1 MLLTKG
7 FVICSAITYLNN
19 SSAKIYNVNSIYLIL
34 IPLGKGA
41 LASFFY
47 LWKIE
52 KLNTFMITTTNI
64 KVAILVGAGAVEKA
78 WDPIL
83 NYFKSINGYETD
95 ADTANFLFAKAVCAM
110 RLYSKLPQ
118 GAKQLKEEQELVSS
132 MKEVIG
138 DSLKLA
144 QKDGTLKP
152 RKEFATML
160 DKFVLCNPNNLFGF
174 VTTNWDTVIDAE
186 ADRWVKEKYLYIE
199 GAKVFHIH
207 GSIEAHEH
215 LYLPSETSMENYR
228 SDAENERLGYAHFAT
243 HELLKEANSIILYG
257 LSLDPLDAELN
268 LLLGGTFKASKTIQ
282 EVIIVNPN
290 YQIVRKR
297 IKILLFRKTGIA
309 VRCFDPQNLEIEF

>member
-1 MLLTKG
+1 M
-7 FVICSAITYLNN
+7 SATIN
-19 SSAKIYNVNSIYLIL
+19 AKV
-34 IPLGKGA
+34 
-41 LASFFY
+41 
-47 LWKIE
+47 
-52 KLNTFMITTTNI
+52 T
-64 KVAILVGAGAVEKA
+64 ILVGAGAVENA
-78 WDPIL
+78 WKPIL
-83 NYFKSINGYETD
+83 NIFRLINGDETD
-95 ADTANFLFAKAVCAM
+95 QDSANFLFAKSICAL

-118 GAKQLKEEQELVSS
+118 RAKQLKEEQELVSS

-160 DKFVLCNPNNLFGF
+160 DKFVLCSPNNLFGF

-186 ADRWVKEKYLYIE
+186 ADRWVKDKYLDIE
-199 GAKVFHIH
+199 SAKVFHIH

-243 HELLKEANSIILYG
+243 FKLLKEANSIILYG

-268 LLLGGTFKASKTIQ
+268 LLLGGAFKASKTIK

-290 YQIVRKR
+290 YQLVRKR
-297 IKILLFRKTGIA
+297 VKILLFRKTGIA
-309 VRCFDPQNLEIEF
+309 IRCFDPENLEIEL